1 MFRPYAALVDG
12 TIEYHGNQAAYTPD
26 PIAIGAVGGSGTRV
40 LAQVLT
46 EAGVAMATPSNE
58 AHDALEW
65 PPMKMI
71 INRPRLQKI
80 PLDQRMHAAFWGL
93 EQLLYA
99 RRQELGLSGRV
110 GWKVPATH
118 LWLRELGNYFPGFQ
132 YIHILRNGLDMAY
145 SRNQR
150 QLRMWGKSLG
160 IHTHFDGDGMAPPQ
174 DALEY
179 WLLANEN
186 AMRCADALQGQ
197 FLLVRFEELCRAPF
211 EQLERVFSFLRL
223 DLPVERRR
231 QLAAFIKT
239 PHTSNRYAQYDWQ
252 NDFSPTQLERLRAFD
267 YIPGTS
273 T

>member
-80 PLDQRMHAAFWGL
+80 PVDQRMHAAFWGL
-93 EQLLYA
+93 EQLLDA
-99 RRQELGLSGRV
+99 RRQEQGLSSRV
-110 GWKVPATH
+110 GWKVPVTH
-118 LWLRELGNYFPGFQ
+118 LWLRELGDYFPGSQ
-132 YIHILRNGLDMAY
+132 YIHILRNGLAMAY

-160 IHTHFDGDGMAPPQ
+160 IHTHFDDDGMAPPG
-174 DALEY
+174 
-179 WLLANEN
+179 
-186 AMRCADALQGQ
+186 RPGI
-197 FLLVRFEELCRAPF
+197 
-211 EQLERVFSFLRL
+211 
-223 DLPVERRR
+223 
-231 QLAAFIKT
+231 LAA
-239 PHTSNRYAQYDWQ
+239 SQ
-252 NDFSPTQLERLRAFD
+252 
-267 YIPGTS
+267 
-273 T
+273 